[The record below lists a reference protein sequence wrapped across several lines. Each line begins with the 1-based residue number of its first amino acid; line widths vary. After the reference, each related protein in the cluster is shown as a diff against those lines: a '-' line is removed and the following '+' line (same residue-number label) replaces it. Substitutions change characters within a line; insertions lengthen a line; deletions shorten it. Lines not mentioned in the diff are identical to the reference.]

1 VLTDRGRWILALGGL
16 AYLAGWAFGSRALY
30 PVAIGLVLAVAGAAL
45 WVRLVRRPLR
55 LRRRLGRREHVDG
68 DDSPVELELAY
79 AGRRPAA
86 TLVVVE
92 RIARLGVRETVVR
105 KRGERLRGS
114 YVLARVPRGRYPF
127 ESAQV
132 VVEDPFG
139 LEHLE
144 MELPAGESLLVYPR
158 LVDLERLFS
167 EGGRRLAEGRR
178 LLLRRPSGFDLHSVR
193 EYAQGESLRRVHW
206 PSTAK
211 RGQLMV
217 KELEDSPRDEVVVV
231 LDADAAA
238 VVGDPPDSTFEIGV
252 RAAGSILKAQAVR
265 GRRAALVV
273 NSARREYQSV
283 HSFDG
288 DWLLA
293 LELLATVEPD
303 GHTPIATLPS
313 DEAGA
318 AARALELT
326 IVTSALSGRLVE
338 RLLQR
343 TLMRHAATVVFVDP
357 ASFASSPRPTS
368 ADASGQLLRLER
380 GGVPVAVLRHGDD
393 LAQRLGLPA
402 IGAKVG

>member
-1 VLTDRGRWILALGGL
+1 
-16 AYLAGWAFGSRALY
+16 
-30 PVAIGLVLAVAGAAL
+30 
-45 WVRLVRRPLR
+45 
-55 LRRRLGRREHVDG
+55 
-68 DDSPVELELAY
+68 
-79 AGRRPAA
+79 
-86 TLVVVE
+86 
-92 RIARLGVRETVVR
+92 
-105 KRGERLRGS
+105 
-114 YVLARVPRGRYPF
+114 
-127 ESAQV
+127 
-132 VVEDPFG
+132 
-139 LEHLE
+139 
-144 MELPAGESLLVYPR
+144 
-158 LVDLERLFS
+158 
-167 EGGRRLAEGRR
+167 
-178 LLLRRPSGFDLHSVR
+178 
-193 EYAQGESLRRVHW
+193 
-206 PSTAK
+206 
-211 RGQLMV
+211 MV

-303 GHTPIATLPS
+303 GHTPIATLLS